1 MFNLFLM
8 MFLSLPC
15 LKKPIG
21 MIHTTPAAESTQV
34 ALQDVL
40 RLLRSEVRNVFFL
53 GGEVVTQPGLNAT
66 KTITRYTSYQYCYIT
81 IDVGI
86 AMLVWAIAD
95 ITTIVR
101 LVLLPYD

>member
-40 RLLRSEVRNVFFL
+40 GLLRSEVRNVFFL

-66 KTITRYTSYQYCYIT
+66 KTITRYTS
-81 IDVGI
+81 I
-86 AMLVWAIAD
+86 AILLLM
-95 ITTIVR
+95 
-101 LVLLPYD
+101 LVLLCWYGRLLILLL